1 MTHFEFLGV
10 FKPIVARHPDT
21 FTADVCEKVFK
32 MFMGLNVNQGREVVA
47 TVLLHSRM
55 TPTEENFRG
64 AIHAVLAKT
73 QPNRPQI
80 SSDQIIPSMFTHGQ
94 RMFLFAITK
103 KVARREIK
111 NQNKYVDLVLVPTLE
126 KIIEAKDQDKAHHF
140 FEEVSRELDI
150 PYDPEFPEGA

>member
-1 MTHFEFLGV
+1 MTHFEFLEI

-21 FTADVCEKVFK
+21 FTADVCEKVYK
-32 MFMGLNVNQGREVVA
+32 MFMTLNVAQGRNVVA
-47 TVLLHSRM
+47 TVMLHSRM
-55 TPTEENFRG
+55 TPTEENFRE
-64 AIHAVLAKT
+64 AIRVVLAKSL
-73 QPNRPQI
+73 NSRPAI
-80 SSDQIIPSMFTHGQ
+80 SSDQSLPSMFTHGQ

-126 KIIEAKDQDKAHHF
+126 KIIEAKDQDKVHHF
-140 FEEVSRELDI
+140 FEEVSREPDI